1 MKKTEKGADFSQEK
15 LTLMKLLKIKVDFW
29 FHCQEY
35 VNNYQKKKSMNDFSA
50 QITLSHIE
58 WLSTYLPTHSYQH
71 KGSYQSPRQ
80 EFIGISITR
89 IASIN
94 NVNIYIFFYIS
105 DKSLTPT
112 HDCYKQN

>member
-29 FHCQEY
+29 FHFQEY

-58 WLSTYLPTHSYQH
+58 
-71 KGSYQSPRQ
+71 
-80 EFIGISITR
+80 
-89 IASIN
+89 
-94 NVNIYIFFYIS
+94 
-105 DKSLTPT
+105 
-112 HDCYKQN
+112 